1 MSELSRFDFI
11 IVGAGSAGCVLAN
24 RLTVEGQHRVLLLE
38 AGGSAN
44 RFFIDM
50 PSGFGRLY
58 YDPEVNWCLDT
69 EPDPNMK
76 GRVDYWPRG
85 KVLGGSSAI
94 NGMVYIRGQR
104 EDYDDWAALGNVGWD
119 YQSVL
124 PYFRRSE
131 DNEYGADEYRGAGGP
146 WRISG
151 IRNKEHPTTSL
162 AREAARNLGLPDNP
176 DFNGARQEGVG
187 LYQFSFRNG
196 KRTHAAEAFLDP
208 ARDRPN
214 LEVIRHAHVTRII
227 FEGKRAVGVEY
238 SHQGSL
244 RVARCAGEVLL
255 AAGAVH
261 SPAILQRSGVGPG
274 DLLQSLGIE
283 VVHHSPAVG
292 ENLQDHVFTGIT
304 LKTRIPTV
312 NNQLCSWPRLLL
324 TGARYLF
331 LKSGP
336 LAQCINQGGIFT
348 NTRTGTGRP
357 DVQIYIIPMSF
368 TLPKVSRGKKV
379 TMTDSFGGMTINVS
393 PCRPESR
400 GRIQIA
406 SRDPDAAPRIF
417 RNYLDT
423 PEDVRMLV
431 DGLKLADRLSR
442 TRPLADVIEE
452 RLYLPPGE
460 LTDAQWEDWARG
472 TGRTCYHPTSS
483 CAMGVD
489 PRKAVVDPRLK
500 VHGVDGLR
508 VIDASIMPFVV
519 SGNTA
524 APTTMIGEKGAE
536 LVLADHR

>member
-1 MSELSRFDFI
+1 MSESPLYDFI
-11 IVGAGSAGCVLAN
+11 VVGAGSAGCVLAN
-24 RLTVEGQHRVLLLE
+24 RLTAEGQHRVLLLE
-38 AGGSAN
+38 AGGTAN
-44 RFFIDM
+44 RFFINM

-58 YDPEVNWCLDT
+58 YDSEVNWCLET

-104 EDYDDWAALGNVGWD
+104 EDYDDWAALGNTGWD
-119 YQSVL
+119 YEAVL
-124 PYFRRSE
+124 PYFRMSE
-131 DNEYGADEYRGAGGP
+131 DNEYGGDAYRGAGGP

-151 IRNKEHPTTSL
+151 IRGAEHQTTRL

-187 LYQFSFRNG
+187 LYQFSFRDG
-196 KRTHAAEAFLDP
+196 RRTHAAEAFLDP
-208 ARDRPN
+208 ARPRPN
-214 LEVIRHAHVTRII
+214 LDVVTHATVTRIL
-227 FEGKRAVGVEY
+227 FEGRRAVGVEY
-238 SHQGSL
+238 RCEGSL
-244 RVARCAGEVLL
+244 HVVRCSREVLL

-274 DLLQSLGIE
+274 GLLQSLGIG
-283 VVHHSPAVG
+283 VVHDSPAVG

-324 TGARYLF
+324 TGARYVLF
-331 LKSGP
+331 NSGP

-348 NTRTGTGRP
+348 NTRTGSGRP
-357 DVQIYIIPMSF
+357 DVQLYIIPMSF

-400 GRIQIA
+400 GRIRIA
-406 SRDPDAAPRIF
+406 SANADAAPRIE
-417 RNYLDT
+417 RNYLAT

-431 DGLKLADRLSR
+431 DGLKLADRLTR
-442 TRPLADVIEE
+442 TAPLADVIEK
-452 RLYLPPGE
+452 RLYLPEGE
-460 LTDAQWEDWARG
+460 LNDAQWEDWARA

-489 PRKAVVDPRLK
+489 PGRTVVDPRLK

-524 APTTMIGEKGAE
+524 APTTMIAEKGAA
-536 LVLADHR
+536 LLLAEHR